1 MSDRNDGISLGNPSL
16 AVAQV
21 IRHLSRLVPGK
32 MDRNAFFQILSRQLR
47 AFFHYDR
54 FCINLYDSE
63 REFLNLF
70 TAADGTVVESLSN
83 TRIARNTVAGLA
95 IASRKP
101 VVINDLAA
109 QDFGDAPLPLATVGL
124 NATIALPLI
133 LNREVIGTLHVSFV
147 RQPEHVV
154 EILNFLLELS
164 PVLTTFLFAVLAE
177 ERAANARTAR
187 EQPGAEDGTGS
198 IALENRLLETRDMA
212 GVMSVARK
220 AAQLQIPVLITGE
233 TGTGKSM
240 LARWLHRRSPRRAA
254 NFVKVNCP
262 SLAPTLFES
271 EMFGYAKG
279 AFTGAHAKRIGR
291 IEMAQNGT
299 LFLDEIGEL
308 SPDMQSKL
316 LQVMEES
323 SFERVGEAVPV
334 GVDIRVLSATNINL
348 PQALARGL
356 LRRDL
361 FYRLAA
367 VVLPMPPLRQRKN
380 DIPLLVNH
388 FATLFSRQC
397 ELRPP
402 RLSKGVLRELYCHD
416 WPGNLRELRN
426 VITRILLHSLDA
438 PVTAD
443 FAREAL
449 HEWDWAHA
457 GGEPEGAAAA
467 LPSGGGA
474 SGENAWWESPA
485 SGEAP
490 IALASLEENERRHI
504 EQALRLTGGRLS
516 GPRGAAALLGIP
528 RSTLQHRMRKLGL
541 RPL

>member
-1 MSDRNDGISLGNPSL
+1 M
-16 AVAQV
+16 
-21 IRHLSRLVPGK
+21 
-32 MDRNAFFQILSRQLR
+32 
-47 AFFHYDR
+47 
-54 FCINLYDSE
+54 
-63 REFLNLF
+63 
-70 TAADGTVVESLSN
+70 
-83 TRIARNTVAGLA
+83 
-95 IASRKP
+95 
-101 VVINDLAA
+101 
-109 QDFGDAPLPLATVGL
+109 
-124 NATIALPLI
+124 
-133 LNREVIGTLHVSFV
+133 
-147 RQPEHVV
+147 

-177 ERAANARTAR
+177 ERVANARTAR
-187 EQPGAEDGTGS
+187 ERPGAEDRAGS
-198 IALENRLLETRDMA
+198 LVLETRLLETRDMS

-240 LARWLHRRSPRRAA
+240 LARWLHRRSPRRSA

-279 AFTGAHAKRIGR
+279 AFTGAHAKRVGR

-316 LQVMEES
+316 LQVMEEN

-334 GVDIRVLSATNINL
+334 DVDMRVISATNINL
-348 PQALARGL
+348 PEALARGR

-367 VVLPMPPLRQRKN
+367 VVLHMPPLRQRKN
-380 DIPLLVNH
+380 DIPLLVTH
-388 FATLFSRQC
+388 FTTQFSRQC

-402 RLSKGVLRELYCHD
+402 RLSKAVLRELYCHD
-416 WPGNLRELRN
+416 WPGNIRELRN

-443 FAREAL
+443 FVREAL

-457 GGEPEGAAAA
+457 DNKPEGASAVPGAGRRAARICGRKTRRTA
-467 LPSGGGA
+467 KLPSLWP
-474 SGENAWWESPA
+474 AWKKMSADIFNKPCA
-485 SGEAP
+485 
-490 IALASLEENERRHI
+490 
-504 EQALRLTGGRLS
+504 
-516 GPRGAAALLGIP
+516 
-528 RSTLQHRMRKLGL
+528 
-541 RPL
+541 

>member
-1 MSDRNDGISLGNPSL
+1 MSDRNDGVSLDSPL
-16 AVAQV
+16 PAVAQV

-47 AFFHYDR
+47 ALFHYDR
-54 FCINLYDSE
+54 FCIYLYDSE
-63 REFLNLF
+63 RELLNLF
-70 TAADGTVVESLSN
+70 TTADGTVVEFFSN
-83 TRIARNTVAGLA
+83 TRIVKNTVAGLA

-101 VVINDLAA
+101 VVINDLSA
-109 QDFGDAPLPLATVGL
+109 QDFGDAQLPLATVGL

-164 PVLTTFLFAVLAE
+164 PMLTTFLYAVLVE

-187 EQPGAEDGTGS
+187 EQPGAEDGTGNVV
-198 IALENRLLETRDMA
+198 LENRLLETRDMA

-240 LARWLHRRSPRRAA
+240 LARWLHRHSPRRAA

-291 IEMAQNGT
+291 IEMAQKGT

-334 GVDIRVLSATNINL
+334 GVDIRVLSATNIDL

-367 VVLPMPPLRQRKN
+367 VILSMPPLRQRKN
-380 DIPLLVNH
+380 DIPLLVNY
-388 FATLFSRQC
+388 FTTQFSRQC

-402 RLSKGVLRELYCHD
+402 RLSKAVLNELYCHD

-426 VITRILLHSLDA
+426 VITKILLHSLDA

-443 FAREAL
+443 FVRETL
-449 HEWDWAHA
+449 HEWDWTHA
-457 GGEPEGAAAA
+457 GNEPESVLPPAARAGET
-467 LPSGGGA
+467 GGGNPWPEQPA
-474 SGENAWWESPA
+474 KSENAVT
-485 SGEAP
+485 
-490 IALASLEENERRHI
+490 LVSLEENERRHI
-504 EQALRLTGGRLS
+504 AQALRLTGGRLS

-528 RSTLQHRMRKLGL
+528 RSTLQHRMCKLGL

>member
-1 MSDRNDGISLGNPSL
+1 MPDRNDGVSLGSPL
-16 AVAQV
+16 PAVAQV

-70 TAADGTVVESLSN
+70 TAEDGTVVESLSN

-177 ERAANARTAR
+177 ERAANARIAR
-187 EQPGAEDGTGS
+187 EQTGAEDGTGS
-198 IALENRLLETRDMA
+198 IVLENRLLETRDMA

-240 LARWLHRRSPRRAA
+240 LARWLHRHSPRRAA

-262 SLAPTLFES
+262 SLAPSLFES

-291 IEMAQNGT
+291 IEMAQKGT

-348 PQALARGL
+348 PQALSRGL

-388 FATLFSRQC
+388 FTTQFSHQC

-402 RLSKGVLRELYCHD
+402 RLSKAVLRELYCHD

-438 PVTAD
+438 PITAD
-443 FAREAL
+443 FVREAL

-457 GGEPEGAAAA
+457 GHEPEGAAPAV
-467 LPSGGGA
+467 PSAGEA
-474 SGENAWWESPA
+474 SGENACRGKPA
-485 SGEAP
+485 NGEAP
-490 IALASLEENERRHI
+490 LALASLEENERRHI